1 MGSTDRLKLAVA
13 KYKSGMSL
21 KNAAEAAGM
30 EQSWQTL
37 RKHLIFS
44 NQMRSHRVRK
54 EEKDP
59 SPEAI
64 AEMCKEIQKTWTPEE
79 MSRRWVG
86 RSGIRRA
93 PCRVMVS
100 GRVA

>member
-1 MGSTDRLKLAVA
+1 MGATDRLKLAVS
-13 KYKSGMSL
+13 KYKAGLSL

-30 EQSWQTL
+30 TQSWQLL

-64 AEMCKEIQKTWTPEE
+64 EQMCKQIQAAWTPEE

-93 PCRVMVS
+93 PCRVLVS